1 MLYKILTP
9 PVQSSAGLLWDSI
22 ELDELSAAEL
32 IKLGVVGLVESEPD
46 EPTVIEPAAEPV
58 SVEVAG
64 LVEEVEPEAKPVHH
78 RRAK

>member
-9 PVQSSAGLLWDSI
+9 PVQSSAGLLWDLI

-46 EPTVIEPAAEPV
+46 EPTVIEPAAEPA